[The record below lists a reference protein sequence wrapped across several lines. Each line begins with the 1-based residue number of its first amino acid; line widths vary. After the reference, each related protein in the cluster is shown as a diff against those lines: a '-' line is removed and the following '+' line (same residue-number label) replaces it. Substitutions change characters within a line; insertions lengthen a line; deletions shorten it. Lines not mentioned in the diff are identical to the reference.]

1 MHKYFV
7 YLSLAFLL
15 YALYSA
21 DYLIVPA
28 VHEPGLLAASFIL
41 LFLGFL
47 ADAASWHWMLRLQGF
62 SVSGRQSLAS
72 TGLAIFGKYIPGKFW
87 IIVGRSV
94 YLREK
99 LSGAMGRLTLISLQ
113 TQLLALLMGM
123 ALGVIPL
130 FWLALPVYWGGML
143 LMVGG
148 GIGAL
153 LFSSHLNRTVAALL
167 RTFGMSVK
175 FSALGF
181 GLALRASPCFFLS
194 WCCWGLSFALLVS
207 ALGGG
212 AFSLLVGLAFP
223 LAATLG
229 ILVVIAPGGM
239 GVREGVLT
247 GILLALGF
255 ATADATSIAV
265 FSRLWFLVGEGFI
278 FVVALG
284 CDRGGVK
291 VPANDVEQGR

>member
-15 YALYSA
+15 YALQSA
-21 DYLIVPA
+21 DYLIIPVVYA
-28 VHEPGLLAASFIL
+28 PGLLAASFIF

-47 ADAASWHWMLRLQGF
+47 AEAASWHRMLRLQGF
-62 SVSGRQSLAS
+62 DVSGRQSLAS

-87 IIVGRSV
+87 IIIGRSI
-94 YLREK
+94 YLRDK
-99 LSGAMGRLTLISLQ
+99 LGGAMSRLTLISLQ
-113 TQLLALLMGM
+113 AQLLALLAGL

-130 FWLALPVYWGGML
+130 FGLALPVYWGGML
-143 LMVGG
+143 VMVAA

-153 LFSSHLNRTVAALL
+153 LFSSPLNHAVAVLL
-167 RTFGMSVK
+167 RVFGLSVK

-181 GLALRASPCFFLS
+181 RLALRAGPWFFLT
-194 WCCWGLSFALLVS
+194 WCCWSLSFALLVS

-212 AFSLLVGLAFP
+212 EFSLLVGLAFP

-229 ILVVIAPGGM
+229 ILMVLAPGGM
-239 GVREGVLT
+239 GIREGVL
-247 GILLALGF
+247 GVILFASGF
-255 ATADATSIAV
+255 ATAEATSIAV

-278 FVVALG
+278 FAVALG
-284 CDRGGVK
+284 CDRGSVT
-291 VPANDVEQGR
+291 VLTDDVE